1 MKRRALLQAAAAAL
15 AAGPWLAR
23 AQQRVPI
30 ADMHS
35 HYGMITR
42 RQLAESGFADD
53 LRSNGVVLV
62 AWKLVADG
70 LWLRT
75 TSTGIEQASEPR
87 PGALAE
93 FFNRSLTR
101 MEAYVREHKLKLVLT
116 RADVDAAVAPQAA
129 GEAGIVF
136 AAEGADFLEGR
147 LDGLAPAYERGLRH
161 LQLVHYIRTPV
172 GDRQTSAP
180 SHDGLSDLGKR
191 ILEACNARGILVD
204 LAHCSAAAVDQA
216 LDLAAAPM
224 VWSHGWVEGE
234 GGKWDDR
241 NGFLRR
247 RLSLAHARKIA
258 AKGGV
263 VGLWGFGL
271 SRPEPLWPVRQNDQ
285 FGYARE
291 LAKLVDQLGADHVA
305 LGTDIEGVGTNW
317 SVNSY
322 GHVRAVVEA
331 LQAAKLPSSTIEKV
345 AFANYAR
352 VLKAAL
358 KA

>member
-1 MKRRALLQAAAAAL
+1 MKRRRLLQAAAALL
-15 AAGPWLAR
+15 AGGPWLAR

-35 HYGMITR
+35 HYGMVTR
-42 RQLAESGFADD
+42 RQQSESGFADD
-53 LRSNGVVLV
+53 MRANGVVLV

-70 LWLRT
+70 PWLRS

-93 FFNRSLTR
+93 FFNRALAR
-101 MEAYVREHKLKLVLT
+101 MEAYVREHKLKIVLT
-116 RADVDAAVAPQAA
+116 RADVDAAVASAVA
-129 GEAGIVF
+129 GQPSIVI
-136 AAEGADFLEGR
+136 ASEGADFLEGK
-147 LDGLAPAYERGLRH
+147 LDGLGPAHERGLRH

-172 GDRQTSAP
+172 GDRQTSQP
-180 SHDGLSDLGKR
+180 SHNGLSELGKQ
-191 ILEACNARGILVD
+191 ILQACNQRGILVD
-204 LAHCSAAAVDQA
+204 LAHSTGTAVDQA
-216 LDLAAAPM
+216 LDIAAAPM

-263 VGLWGFGL
+263 VGLWGVGL
-271 SRPEPLWPVRQNDQ
+271 SRADPLWQVRQNDQ

-305 LGTDIEGVGTNW
+305 LGTDIEGVGQNW
-317 SVNSY
+317 SVNTY
-322 GHVRAVVEA
+322 GHVRHVIEA
-331 LQAAKLPSSTIEKV
+331 LEAAKVPASTIEKV
-345 AFANYAR
+345 AYANYPR

-358 KA
+358 KS

>member
-1 MKRRALLQAAAAAL
+1 MNRRRLLQAAAAIV

-23 AQQRVPI
+23 GQQRVPI

-35 HYGMITR
+35 HYGMVTR
-42 RQLAESGFADD
+42 RQLAESGFAEDM
-53 LRSNGVVLV
+53 RGSGVVLV
-62 AWKLVADG
+62 AWKLVSDG
-70 LWLRT
+70 PWLRS
-75 TSTGIEQASEPR
+75 TSNGIEQASEPR

-93 FFNRSLTR
+93 FFERSLIR
-101 MEAYVREHKLKLVLT
+101 MDAYVRAHKLKKVLT
-116 RADVDAAVAPQAA
+116 RSDVDECLNGAT
-129 GEAGIVF
+129 GIVF
-136 AAEGADFLEGR
+136 AAEGADFLEGK

-191 ILEACNARGILVD
+191 ILQACNERGILVD
-204 LAHCSAAAVDQA
+204 LAHSTGTAVDQA
-216 LDLAAAPM
+216 LELSTAPM
-224 VWSHGWVEGE
+224 VWSHSWVEGE
-234 GGKWDDR
+234 GGKWNDR
-241 NGFLRR
+241 NGFLQR

-271 SRPEPLWPVRQNDQ
+271 SRPDALWQVRQNDQ

-291 LAKLVDQLGADHVA
+291 LAKLVELIGADHVA
-305 LGTDIEGVGTNW
+305 IGTDIEGVGGNW
-317 SVNSY
+317 SVNTY
-322 GHVRAVVEA
+322 GHVRGVVEA
-331 LQAAKLPSSTIEKV
+331 LQAAKLAAATVEKV

-358 KA
+358 KT

>member
-1 MKRRALLQAAAAAL
+1 MKRRRLLQAAAALL

-53 LRSNGVVLV
+53 LRTNGVVLV

-70 LWLRT
+70 PWLRS

-93 FFNRSLTR
+93 YFNRALAR
-101 MEAYVREHKLKLVLT
+101 MEAYVREHKLKLVLA
-116 RADVDAAVAPQAA
+116 RADVDAALP
-129 GEAGIVF
+129 GEPGIVI
-136 AAEGADFLEGR
+136 ASEGADFLEGK

-180 SHDGLSDLGKR
+180 DHSGLSDLGKR

-204 LAHCSAAAVDQA
+204 LAHSTGAAVDQA
-216 LDLAAAPM
+216 LDLSSAPM
-224 VWSHGWVEGE
+224 VWSHSWVEGE
-234 GGKWDDR
+234 GGKWNDR
-241 NGFLRR
+241 NGFLQR

-271 SRPEPLWPVRQNDQ
+271 SRPDAMWQVRQNDQ

-291 LAKLVDQLGADHVA
+291 LAQLVDLLGAEHVA
-305 LGTDIEGVGTNW
+305 IGTDIEGVGTNW
-317 SVNSY
+317 SVNNY
-322 GHVRAVVEA
+322 THVRAVVEA
-331 LQAAKLPSSTIEKV
+331 LQAAKLPAATVEKV
-345 AFANYAR
+345 AYANYAR
-352 VLKAAL
+352 VLRSAL